1 MIETT
6 EAPPLNRADM
16 LQHGAHA
23 VWFERHYNP
32 APLFPDVA
40 IATTQPVP
48 AHLFTTNLPAALA
61 AARWQ
66 SRPGEHFV
74 NFRDRINNELRAA
87 GIFGVCISIYERGGH
102 FERNATGATL
112 TEKEIA

>member
-6 EAPPLNRADM
+6 EAPPLDRAQM
-16 LQHGAHA
+16 LQHGATA
-23 VWFERHYNP
+23 IWFERHYNP

-48 AHLFTTNLPAALA
+48 PHLFTTNLPAALA

-74 NFRDRINNELRAA
+74 NFRDRINNELKAA
-87 GIFGVCISIYERGGH
+87 GIYGVCISIYERGGH

-112 TEKEIA
+112 TEKEIV